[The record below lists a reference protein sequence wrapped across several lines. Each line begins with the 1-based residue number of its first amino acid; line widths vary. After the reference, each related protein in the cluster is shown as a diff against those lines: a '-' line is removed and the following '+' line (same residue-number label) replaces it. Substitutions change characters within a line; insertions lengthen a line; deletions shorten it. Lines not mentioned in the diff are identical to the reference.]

1 MSSDNTVLI
10 SDGPYMYLPN
20 ATTELHTYNVTVP
33 ANDCYKFVI
42 YDSYGNGICCEDGDG
57 YYRITDES
65 GNVLI
70 DELGQF
76 TTEKYS
82 VLSVVQGESVEEM
95 TTPLYN
101 IYPNPVKDVLTIKG
115 KNMSL
120 IKIYNS
126 LGQIVKTLECNEDI
140 VEINF
145 ENLHDGIYFINIVD
159 VDGSMKVEKVMK

>member
-1 MSSDNTVLI
+1 M
-10 SDGPYMYLPN
+10 
-20 ATTELHTYNVTVP
+20 
-33 ANDCYKFVI
+33 I

-57 YYRITDES
+57 YYKITDES

-82 VLSVVQGESVEEM
+82 VLSVVQGESVEET
-95 TTPLYN
+95 TTPIYN
-101 IYPNPVKDVLTIKG
+101 VYPNPVKDILTIKG

-126 LGQIVKTLECNEDI
+126 LGQNIKTLECNEDI
-140 VEINF
+140 IEVDMET
-145 ENLHDGIYFINIVD
+145 LHNGIYFINIID
-159 VDGSMKVEKVMK
+159 VNGVMRTEKVIK

>member
-1 MSSDNTVLI
+1 
-10 SDGPYMYLPN
+10 
-20 ATTELHTYNVTVP
+20 
-33 ANDCYKFVI
+33 
-42 YDSYGNGICCEDGDG
+42 
-57 YYRITDES
+57 
-65 GNVLI
+65 
-70 DELGQF
+70 
-76 TTEKYS
+76 
-82 VLSVVQGESVEEM
+82 M

-101 IYPNPVKDVLTIKG
+101 IYPNPVKDILTIKG